1 MPATAL
7 TPITAVSPYG
17 TGPGPGVAPAVADT
31 GNGNS
36 FVNDGRTYLL
46 AANAD
51 SVARALTIQ
60 GKSFSVPAERSIV
73 VGPWAVFQAF
83 GGVVTVTGSDTHLS
97 FVAFSVPDA
106 NSAKR

>member
-1 MPATAL
+1 MAATPL
-7 TPITAVSPYG
+7 TTITAVSPYG
-17 TGPGPGVAPAVADT
+17 SGPGPGVAPAVADT

-60 GKSFSVPAERSIV
+60 GKSFSVPAERSV
-73 VGPWAVFQAF
+73 VLGPFPVFQQH
-83 GGVVTVTGSDTHLS
+83 GSTVTVTGTDTDLT
-97 FVAFSVPDA
+97 FVAFSASADA
-106 NSAKR
+106 SAKR

>member
-17 TGPGPGVAPAVADT
+17 PGPGPGVAAAAADT

-36 FVNDGRTYLL
+36 FINDGRTYLL
-46 AANAD
+46 ATNAD

-60 GKSFSVPAERSIV
+60 GKSFSVPAEKAIV
-73 VGPWAVFQAF
+73 LGPFPVFEQY
-83 GGVVTVTGSDTHLS
+83 GVVVTVTGSDTDLT
-97 FVAFSVPDA
+97 FVAFSAPTDA
-106 NSAKR
+106 SAKR